1 MNELITQLN
10 DALDRFDKMRYRELL
25 LTTDLSALTED
36 DRTIVEKWTTREKA
50 MIEIE
55 KEPLSKV
62 LKEKTVIFDRATEA
76 DPDFYYPPQREHA
89 YTWGVEDYLIALD
102 HIQQLRVL
110 AYDEFIAQF
119 FSNQENL

>member
-1 MNELITQLN
+1 MNELMTHLN

-25 LTTDLSALTED
+25 LTTDISALTED
-36 DRTIVEKWTTREKA
+36 DRTIVEKWVTREKA

-55 KEPLSKV
+55 KEPLSKG
-62 LKEKTVIFDRATEA
+62 LKEQNVIFERATEA

-89 YTWGVEDYLIALD
+89 YTWGVEDYLIALEY
-102 HIQQLRVL
+102 IQQLRIF

-119 FSNQENL
+119 FSKE

>member
-1 MNELITQLN
+1 MNELMTQLN

-36 DRTIVEKWTTREKA
+36 DRTIVEKWVTREKA

-89 YTWGVEDYLIALD
+89 YTWGVEDYLIAMD
-102 HIQQLRVL
+102 HIQQLRTL
-110 AYDEFIAQF
+110 TYDEFIAQF
-119 FSNQENL
+119 FTTP

>member
-1 MNELITQLN
+1 MNELMTHLN

-25 LTTDLSALTED
+25 LTTDISALTED
-36 DRTIVEKWTTREKA
+36 DRTIVEKWVTREKA

-55 KEPLSKV
+55 KEPLRKG
-62 LKEKTVIFDRATEA
+62 LKEQTVIFERATEA

-102 HIQQLRVL
+102 YIQQLRIF

-119 FSNQENL
+119 FGTP

>member
-1 MNELITQLN
+1 MNELMTQLN

-25 LTTDLSALTED
+25 LTTDISALTED
-36 DRTIVEKWTTREKA
+36 DRTIVEKWVTREKA

-62 LKEKTVIFDRATEA
+62 LKEQNVIFERATEA

-89 YTWGVEDYLIALD
+89 YTWGVEDYLIALEY
-102 HIQQLRVL
+102 IQQLRIF

-119 FSNQENL
+119 FSKE

>member
-1 MNELITQLN
+1 MNELMTQLN

-25 LTTDLSALTED
+25 LTTDISALTEY
-36 DRTIVEKWTTREKA
+36 DRTIVEKWVKREKA

-62 LKEKTVIFDRATEA
+62 LKEQTVIFERATEA
-76 DPDFYYPPQREHA
+76 DPNFYYPPQREHA
-89 YTWGVEDYLIALD
+89 YIWRVEDYLIALEY
-102 HIQQLRVL
+102 IQQLRIF

-119 FSNQENL
+119 FGTP

>member
-1 MNELITQLN
+1 MNELMTQLN

-36 DRTIVEKWTTREKA
+36 DRTIVEKWVTREKA

-62 LKEKTVIFDRATEA
+62 LKEQTVIFDRATED

-102 HIQQLRVL
+102 HIQQLRIF

-119 FSNQENL
+119 FSKE

>member
-1 MNELITQLN
+1 MNELMTHLN

-25 LTTDLSALTED
+25 LTTDISALTED
-36 DRTIVEKWTTREKA
+36 DRTIVEKWVKREKA

-55 KEPLSKV
+55 KEPLSKG
-62 LKEKTVIFDRATEA
+62 LKEQTVIFERATEA

-89 YTWGVEDYLIALD
+89 YTWEVEDYLIALEY
-102 HIQQLRVL
+102 IQQLRIF

-119 FSNQENL
+119 FSKQ

>member
-1 MNELITQLN
+1 MNELMTQLN

-25 LTTDLSALTED
+25 LTTDISALTED
-36 DRTIVEKWTTREKA
+36 DRTIVEKWVTREKA

-55 KEPLSKV
+55 KEPLSNG
-62 LKEKTVIFDRATEA
+62 LKEQTLIFERATEA

-102 HIQQLRVL
+102 YIQQLRIF

-119 FSNQENL
+119 FGTP